1 MSGPPPFKSNVRTVS
16 TGVAPPIRPGD
27 LVIATQPEQVP
38 ALYRY
43 LPEGVVYRTPLGLV
57 LDPRQTDWRDG
68 LTRLRAGQAETEL
81 LPAVARLDRGRRVLI
96 VTPEPGAQPVAGAV
110 GARRAGPHARV
121 ARGAGA
127 SPRLREWA
135 ACRRSRCARTP

>member
-1 MSGPPPFKSNVRTVS
+1 VV
-16 TGVAPPIRPGD
+16 
-27 LVIATQPEQVP
+27 ATQPEQVP

-68 LTRLRAGQAETEL
+68 LKRLRAGQAEREL

-96 VTPEPGAQPVAGAV
+96 ISPEPGAKPSQAPWGRAV
-110 GARRAGPHARV
+110 RVRTREWRAAL
-121 ARGAGA
+121 AS
-127 SPRLREWA
+127 SPRLRRVGGVSTIPLRKNTVTAELYEV
-135 ACRRSRCARTP
+135 R